1 MAWKKRE
8 KRIVSSAEKE
18 VSLIPTLKTAL
29 IPEIQTRTNFERA
42 GGAEVLLPKVC
53 GKGAAP
59 KEIAER
65 ENEEIHRAEVRH
77 RVGLNYELLCER
89 VRDGLNAEMAILDSE
104 GKIVNKVPA
113 NSERAKFIQAAIDI
127 LGAKKADVGAQKIP
141 SIIIVLPDGRRL

>member
-1 MAWKKRE
+1 MAWKKKE
-8 KRIVSSAEKE
+8 KRIVSSAGKE
-18 VSLIPTLKTAL
+18 ASVLPTIKKSLISEDVINEPLFTDKQVVA
-29 IPEIQTRTNFERA
+29 RH
-42 GGAEVLLPKVC
+42 
-53 GKGAAP
+53 
-59 KEIAER
+59 R
-65 ENEEIHRAEVRH
+65 ELNEEAHRAEVRH

-141 SIIIVLPDGRRL
+141 SIIIVLPTGERLN